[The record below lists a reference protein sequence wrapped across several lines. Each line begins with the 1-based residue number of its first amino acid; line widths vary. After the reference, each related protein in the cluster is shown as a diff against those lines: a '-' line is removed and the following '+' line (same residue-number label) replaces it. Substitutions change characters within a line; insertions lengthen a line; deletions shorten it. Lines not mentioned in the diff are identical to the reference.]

1 MTSAE
6 TITVLNKFSGCLQS
20 LAPDALP
27 ALSYQLF
34 SICSTAAQIIIPI
47 LALEKYFHRFYY
59 KKLFDDMS
67 SNSTDFDSI
76 GNYYHYNIIPVIYND
91 Y

>member
-1 MTSAE
+1 M
-6 TITVLNKFSGCLQS
+6 IVLNKFTGCLQS

-27 ALSYQLF
+27 ALAFQLF
-34 SICSTAAQIIIPI
+34 SMCSTASQIIIPI

-59 KKLFDDMS
+59 KKLFSDMN

-76 GNYYHYNIIPVIYND
+76 GKIILFIKNKTSIN
-91 Y
+91 